1 MSDSVGKSVEFHT
14 VNVDGTPVNFP
25 FEPYDLQIEYM
36 KKVPSRV
43 EGGRGGV
50 LGCKSWQT

>member
-43 EGGRGGV
+43 RVGGV
-50 LGCKSWQT
+50 LGYKSWQT